1 MTQLQVASVEAR
13 NLMIGSLMWSLN
25 EDKSVLIVVP
35 QGVVPILI
43 RLLNSTYPEMR
54 AKVLSAISRVSSIV
68 WIAATMF

>member
-1 MTQLQVASVEAR
+1 
-13 NLMIGSLMWSLN
+13 MWSLN

-35 QGVVPILI
+35 QGVVPIMI
-43 RLLNSTYPEMR
+43 RFLNSTYSEIR